1 LYDGRMLMDEKDTK
15 WIQGD
20 GGPLVVLQE
29 RAALLWRG
37 AAGFDHSKMQGGNVE
52 TDYDVICR
60 CKDGVSAIKRYARD
74 MLVLSDSE
82 WAACFV
88 PSTVGDVV
96 VIQWFGCDSSL
107 DEIVRR
113 LTAAP
118 PSATLRFTMTDTTLR
133 LSAGADDGNGGMY
146 GFSEAKVR
154 PGEKVC
160 EVYYSK
166 EAQLVVLRP
175 AG

>member
-1 LYDGRMLMDEKDTK
+1 MVEAAPVDKKDIK

-20 GGPLVVLQE
+20 GGPLVVLQ
-29 RAALLWRG
+29 RNAAARWQG
-37 AAGFDHSKMQGGNVE
+37 AANFDKSLMQGGNVE
-52 TDYDVICR
+52 TDYDAICR
-60 CKDGVSAIKRYARD
+60 CNDGINVIKRYQRD

-88 PSTVGDVV
+88 SADMGEVA
-96 VIQWFGCDSSL
+96 VIQWFGSDSSL
-107 DEIVRR
+107 DEMVRH

-118 PSATLRFTMTDTTLR
+118 PSAKLHFTMVDTALR
-133 LSAGADDGNGGMY
+133 LLVGADDGKSATY
-146 GFSEAKVR
+146 GFCEINVE

-166 EAQLVVLRP
+166 EAQLAVLRP
-175 AG
+175 R